1 MIKLMVSIHVH
12 SLVRVMFV
20 NVHRE
25 CFETKSSFVYFIV
38 SRGYTEDIRY
48 IYIYKYFRS
57 F

>member
-25 CFETKSSFVYFIV
+25 CFETKSNFVYFIV

-48 IYIYKYFRS
+48 IYI
-57 F
+57 